1 MGRKVLLLKETE
13 IRSLLDART
22 CIEAVEEAFS
32 SYAGGKAQLPGVIGL
47 DVPEHRGEIHI
58 KCGHISGGA
67 TYAIKIAS
75 GFGDNTKIGLP
86 DNDGMVLVF
95 EARTGSPAAFLMDN
109 GFITDLRT
117 GAAGA
122 VAAKHL
128 ARKELQ
134 IVAVIGSGGQ
144 ACIQV
149 ELLSYVRSFKEVR
162 VYGRSS
168 ERVRVCTDALSKCPE
183 MPEGCTF
190 HPAASVQEAVEGA
203 DIVITVTS
211 SREPLVRAEW
221 INPGALITAVGSDDP
236 GKQELYPEVLASA
249 DRIVADSLAQ
259 CLRLGEIHHAVDKGI
274 ITEKDVSAEL
284 GEITLGRKPGRQS
297 EDEIIVCDLTGVG
310 VQDVAAASVVLQR
323 AREKNL
329 GELWSI

>member
-1 MGRKVLLLKETE
+1 MGRKLLLLKETE

-22 CIEAVEEAFS
+22 CIDAVEEAFS

-47 DVPEHRGEIHI
+47 DVPEHHGEIHV

-75 GFGDNTKIGLP
+75 GFGDNAKIGLP
-86 DNDGMVLVF
+86 VNDGMVLVF
-95 EARTGSPAAFLMDN
+95 EARTGAPAAFLLDN

-128 ARKELQ
+128 ARKEPR

-144 ACIQV
+144 ARFQV
-149 ELLSYVRSFKEVR
+149 ELLSHVRAFKEVR
-162 VYGRSS
+162 VYGQSP
-168 ERVRVCTDALSKCPE
+168 ERARACADDLSKRHG

-190 HPAASVQEAVEGA
+190 QAMASVQEAVEGA
-203 DIVITVTS
+203 DIVITVTP

-221 INPGALITAVGSDDP
+221 ISPGALITAVGSDDP

-249 DRIVADSLAQ
+249 DRVVADSLPQ
-259 CLRLGEIHHAVDKGI
+259 CLRLGEIHHAVDKGV
-274 ITEKDVSAEL
+274 ITEKDISAEL

-297 EDEIIVCDLTGVG
+297 ENEIIVCDLTGVG
-310 VQDVAAASVVLQR
+310 VQDVAAASVVLER
-323 AREKNL
+323 AREKDL
-329 GELWSI
+329 GELLSI